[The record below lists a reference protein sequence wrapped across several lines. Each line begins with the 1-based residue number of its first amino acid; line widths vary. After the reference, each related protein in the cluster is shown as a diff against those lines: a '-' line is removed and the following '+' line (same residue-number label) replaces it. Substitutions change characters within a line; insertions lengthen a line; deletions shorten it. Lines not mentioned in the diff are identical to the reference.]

1 VIAERG
7 VIITEK
13 IMKKIAGL
21 VVILAVLVLGGYYG
35 MGIATERA
43 VKHNLDAI
51 NKSNGLSVKVVEYKR
66 KWFKSTAL
74 LDWRLNVPERIA
86 KSEDGQS
93 VTVPAQDFE
102 MQMPMVIHHGPV
114 IFVNKTVKFG
124 LGYANTEIP
133 IPEKYN
139 EQFDSLFTS
148 ESVKPK
154 LILSM
159 FVNYF
164 NNSQVEM
171 SVPSFKLIGKQGQQ
185 FEWKGMTSFLDL
197 GSNASKIKGE
207 FNVEGM
213 LFSKDDIKAQI
224 GEINTDYD
232 LKKSDTGL
240 YLGDANASLPSI
252 LVNKKDEKL
261 FELTDFDVHSS
272 CDVENSL
279 FGSQFKMSIDKI
291 FAAGK
296 LYGPGNLEMAIKNL
310 DADVLARINQ
320 QVNQAQ
326 NGTEAERQQAMLAI
340 LPEVP
345 KLFGRGAEFEI
356 SELSF
361 VMPQG
366 TIEGNLQ
373 VSLPAGDTANPFEL
387 MQKIKGK
394 GKLKVP
400 AEVIK
405 LALNESNKQKIL
417 ANQNTAQPADPS
429 NVADAIVS
437 ATSPAP
443 APATDAVQQ
452 AAAMT
457 NEQINAMV
465 QSGLIV
471 QDSTYYV
478 VEVSLDQGSF
488 MVNGKPFNAAMLK
501 F

>member
-1 VIAERG
+1 
-7 VIITEK
+7 
-13 IMKKIAGL
+13 MKKIAGL

-51 NKSNGLSVKVVEYKR
+51 NKSNGLSVKVAEYKR
-66 KWFKSTAL
+66 KWFSSTAL
-74 LDWRLNVPERIA
+74 LDWRLQVPERIA

-93 VTVPAQDFE
+93 VTVPAQEFE

-114 IFVNKTVKFG
+114 IFVNNTVKFG
-124 LGYANTEIP
+124 FGYAETQIP
-133 IPEKYN
+133 LPAKYN
-139 EQFDSLFTS
+139 EQFDSMFTS
-148 ESVKPK
+148 ESVKPQ
-154 LILSM
+154 LNLSM

-164 NNSQVEM
+164 NNSQIEM
-171 SVPSFKLIGKQGQQ
+171 SVPSFKLMGKQGQQ
-185 FEWKGMTSFLDL
+185 FDWKGMTSFLDV
-197 GSNASKIKGE
+197 GSDASKVKGE

-213 LFSKDDIKAQI
+213 LFSKDGMKAQV

-232 LKKSDTGL
+232 LQKSDAGL
-240 YLGDANASLPSI
+240 YLGDANASIPSL
-252 LVNKKDEKL
+252 LVSQKDEKL

-272 CDVENSL
+272 CNVENGL
-279 FGSQFKMSIDKI
+279 FGSQFKMSIDKV
-291 FAAGK
+291 FATGK
-296 LYGPGNLEMAIKNL
+296 SYGPGNLEMAIKNL

-366 TIEGNLQ
+366 TVEGTLQ

-387 MQKIKGK
+387 MQKIKGN
-394 GKLKVP
+394 GKLKIP

-417 ANQNTAQPADPS
+417 SNQTTSQPADQTT
-429 NVADAIVS
+429 VADAIVS

-443 APATDAVQQ
+443 AATTDAVQQ
-452 AAAMT
+452 AASMSD
-457 NEQINAMV
+457 EQINAMV
-465 QSGLIV
+465 QSGLIA
-471 QDSTYYV
+471 QDSNYYV
-478 VEVSLDQGSF
+478 IDVSLDQGSF
-488 MVNGKPFNAAMLK
+488 TVNGKPFNAAMLK